1 MGHTLAGLSIGVLL
15 APAGWSR
22 LRKVAALAACVVL
35 ANVPDLPFRRWGHH
49 EYAVSHSLFVNLALI
64 VAGMMVLIGW
74 DRLRRATGGW
84 RMAAMGAAAWLSHL
98 LLDSFY
104 NHGRGV
110 AVYWPFSRAHLHLPL
125 PWFRSVHPPVRLD
138 AYTLRIVAVEA
149 MFYGS
154 VLALCILV
162 RLVCGRW
169 VWPRKRQRGHA
180 CPNDGRSPPSWC
192 GPARRR

>member
-1 MGHTLAGLSIGVLL
+1 M
-15 APAGWSR
+15 PAAWSWR
-22 LRKVAALAACVVL
+22 RKAASLAACAVL
-35 ANVPDLPFRRWGHH
+35 ANVPDLPLRHWGHQ
-49 EYAVSHSLFVNLALI
+49 EYAVSHSLFSSLALI
-64 VAGMMVLIGW
+64 LASMAMLGAWGRV
-74 DRLRRATGGW
+74 RRAAGGW

-104 NHGRGV
+104 SQGKGI
-110 AVYWPFSRAHLHLPL
+110 AVYWPFSRDHLHLPL

-154 VLALCILV
+154 ALALCILV

-169 VWPRKRQRGHA
+169 IWSRKRQRGHA
-180 CPNDGRSPPSWC
+180 CPSDGSSPPSLC
-192 GPARRR
+192 ESARRR